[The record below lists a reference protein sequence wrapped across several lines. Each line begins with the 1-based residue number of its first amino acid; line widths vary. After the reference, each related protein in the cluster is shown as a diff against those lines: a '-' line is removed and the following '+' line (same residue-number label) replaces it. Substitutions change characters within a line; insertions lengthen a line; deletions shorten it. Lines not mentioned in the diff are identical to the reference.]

1 MRRLSLRGRMVMT
14 AVGAAGVALGV
25 LLLLAGP
32 SLDRRARSD
41 AFAALTAEAR
51 LMARVVED
59 ELARGTGPDR
69 LDPVVDAAA
78 REVGARVTVIAA
90 DGKVLAD
97 SVASGP
103 ELAVRTSKYSAESRA
118 SSSRTLVAMSSTIKT
133 RAVTNLKTRSRN
145 DANPA

>member
-14 AVGAAGVALGV
+14 AVVAAGVALAV

-32 SLDRRARSD
+32 SLDRRARED

-78 REVGARVTVIAA
+78 REVGARVEVRGDDRRQPAVPTGGRRLGAHPGEFTAV
-90 DGKVLAD
+90 
-97 SVASGP
+97 SCPRASGGP
-103 ELAVRTSKYSAESRA
+103 TVRRRRPA
-118 SSSRTLVAMSSTIKT
+118 S
-133 RAVTNLKTRSRN
+133 
-145 DANPA
+145 PPP